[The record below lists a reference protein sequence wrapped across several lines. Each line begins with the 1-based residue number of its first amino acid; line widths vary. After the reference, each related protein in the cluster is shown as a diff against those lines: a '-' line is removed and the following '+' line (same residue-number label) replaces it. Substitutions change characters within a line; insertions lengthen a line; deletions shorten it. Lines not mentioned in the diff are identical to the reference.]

1 MSRMMPLSRLKSL
14 TIFSIEPRRLEL
26 LLPEYL
32 SQLLIAKHLSQ
43 QALQGLRCRHTAD
56 AWTSQGHWRVGQQPT
71 PPSEEGQ
78 CGCRGALVNREC
90 LECSPL
96 CSIKKRPRRKQGL
109 PKRVSECDLV
119 STLRGCFESRGSQ
132 NASQSVTLFPPCEA
146 VLKAGAPKTRLR
158 V

>member
-32 SQLLIAKHLSQ
+32 SELLIAKHLSQ
-43 QALQGLRCRHTAD
+43 QALQGLRCRHTAN

-96 CSIKKRPRRKQGL
+96 CSIKKRRRRRQGL
-109 PKRVSECDLV
+109 PKRVLECDLV
-119 STLRGCFESRGSQ
+119 STLRGCIYSRAKSNVSKG
-132 NASQSVTLFPPCEA
+132 T
-146 VLKAGAPKTRLR
+146 APILPI
-158 V
+158 